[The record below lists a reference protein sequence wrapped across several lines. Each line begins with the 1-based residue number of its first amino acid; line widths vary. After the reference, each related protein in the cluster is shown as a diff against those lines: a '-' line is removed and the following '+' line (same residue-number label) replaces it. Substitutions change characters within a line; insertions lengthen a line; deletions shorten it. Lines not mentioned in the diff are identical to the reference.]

1 MKLKLFWKLFNKND
15 FIDNFVIIY
24 LKFEEPRGKPFF
36 SGSTGLFAS
45 NKFLKCLCR
54 RENFIRVAE
63 WTHLIL

>member
-36 SGSTGLFAS
+36 LALPDSLQATNFSNVCVEEKTPSGWRNGPT
-45 NKFLKCLCR
+45 
-54 RENFIRVAE
+54 
-63 WTHLIL
+63 